1 MIGNIEAY
9 EFFLDS
15 RLSLELESRSRSG
28 TGSGS
33 SEGKSDETKLGEAKV
48 EPASL
53 FVRLMELGLA
63 LPGRRAVA
71 SASSLRKASTS
82 RSNLTRHEHE
92 T

>member
-1 MIGNIEAY
+1 MRNIDVH

-15 RLSLELESRSRSG
+15 RLSLELESRSRLG
-28 TGSGS
+28 TPSVS
-33 SEGKSDETKLGEAKV
+33 SEGKSDEAKLGEAKV

-53 FVRLMELGLA
+53 FVRLIELGLA
-63 LPGRRAVA
+63 LPGKRAVA

-82 RSNLTRHEHE
+82 RSNLTNDEHK